1 MGFSLQYGWA
11 VLWAGNDGGGG
22 GLILG
27 AELNMDGIYTDKK
40 FGSGP
45 LGCLVV
51 GTLLTFVNKIL
62 EKIGRS
68 YSSSKTSSHSSLYT
82 L

>member
-1 MGFSLQYGWA
+1 
-11 VLWAGNDGGGG
+11 
-22 GLILG
+22 
-27 AELNMDGIYTDKK
+27 MDGIYTDKK

-51 GTLLTFVNKIL
+51 GTLLTFVTKIL
-62 EKIGRS
+62 EKSEDPIVRQ
-68 YSSSKTSSHSSLYT
+68 KPAHILLFT